1 MENCVVIGSRSA
13 GRAAGS
19 AAVRAKGAAGGVM
32 KSFPQYVQT
41 AETRVVDL
49 TPDGVDALPVLGEHK
64 YKQAGG
70 GTRPHIHPGMI
81 EIICCRRGA
90 NLAFDSKGQ
99 TVRFPPGTVFV
110 AQPET
115 PHFLRRYPKSL
126 STVWIWFRLPKKGE
140 SVLGLSPEETA
151 WLVGRL
157 RKMPVRFDASD
168 AVKQSFR
175 RLWHLYDTA
184 PHGTIERRLTLRHA
198 AMCLLIDLV
207 ESSSE
212 KKADTSSVRFEALV
226 EEMRRDPSRACNLDE
241 LAGRAAMS
249 VAKLT
254 VCFRRHTGLP
264 PHAFLMFC
272 RIAKAKELLTGTD
285 RSIGS
290 IARELG
296 YSSAQHFATQF
307 RRETGQAPY
316 EWRKA
321 HA

>member
-1 MENCVVIGSRSA
+1 
-13 GRAAGS
+13 
-19 AAVRAKGAAGGVM
+19 
-32 KSFPQYVQT
+32 
-41 AETRVVDL
+41 
-49 TPDGVDALPVLGEHK
+49 
-64 YKQAGG
+64 
-70 GTRPHIHPGMI
+70 
-81 EIICCRRGA
+81 
-90 NLAFDSKGQ
+90 
-99 TVRFPPGTVFV
+99 
-110 AQPET
+110 
-115 PHFLRRYPKSL
+115 
-126 STVWIWFRLPKKGE
+126 
-140 SVLGLSPEETA
+140 
-151 WLVGRL
+151 
-157 RKMPVRFDASD
+157 
-168 AVKQSFR
+168 
-175 RLWHLYDTA
+175 
-184 PHGTIERRLTLRHA
+184 
-198 AMCLLIDLV
+198 
-207 ESSSE
+207 
-212 KKADTSSVRFEALV
+212 
-226 EEMRRDPSRACNLDE
+226 MRRDPSRACNLDE